1 MASLMSLELLA
12 AFIVFAVVALFTPG
26 PNNVML
32 MASGLNFGLPRTL
45 PHVLGVSL
53 GFALMAL
60 LVGLGLGAVFAAYP
74 VLYTVLKYAGA
85 AYLLYFAWMIATAAP
100 AAEGADPRR
109 RPLTFLEAAAFQW
122 VNPKG
127 WVIAIGATA
136 TYAAVAAFPLNSI
149 VMALLFGVVGTLSA
163 LLWAWFGSG
172 LQTVL
177 RRAPAVRAFNIVMA
191 LLLVASIYPVVAD
204 VVR

>member
-1 MASLMSLELLA
+1 MSLELLA
-12 AFIVFAVVALFTPG
+12 AFVVFAVVALFTPG

-53 GFALMAL
+53 GFTLMAL
-60 LVGLGLGAVFAAYP
+60 LVGVGVGALFAAYP
-74 VLYTVLKYAGA
+74 VLYTILKYAGA
-85 AYLLYFAWMIATAAP
+85 AYLLYFAWLIATATP
-100 AAEGADPRR
+100 RVEGTDVRR

-127 WVIAIGATA
+127 WVVAIGATA
-136 TYAAVAAFPLNSI
+136 TYAALAAFPLNMI
-149 VMALLFGVVGTLSA
+149 VMALLFGVLGTMSA

-172 LQTVL
+172 LQAVL
-177 RRAPAVRAFNIVMA
+177 RRAAAVRAFNIVMA
-191 LLLVASIYPVVAD
+191 LLLVASLYPVVAD
-204 VVR
+204 VIR

>member
-1 MASLMSLELLA
+1 MSLELLA
-12 AFIVFAVVALFTPG
+12 AFVVFAVVTLFTPG

-74 VLYTVLKYAGA
+74 VLHTVLKYAGA
-85 AYLLYFAWMIATAAP
+85 AYLLYLAWLIASAAP
-100 AAEGADPRR
+100 AEADGQSRGH
-109 RPLTFLEAAAFQW
+109 PLTFLQAAAFQW

-127 WVIAIGATA
+127 WVVAVGASA
-136 TYAAVAAFPLNSI
+136 SYAALAVFPVNMA
-149 VMALLFGVVGTLSA
+149 VMAVLFAVVGTLSA
-163 LLWAWFGSG
+163 LAWAWFGSG
-172 LQTVL
+172 LRALL
-177 RRAPAVRAFNIVMA
+177 RRRGTVRAFNIVMA
-191 LLLVASIYPVVAD
+191 LLLVASIYPVIAD
-204 VVR
+204 VPR